1 MAASGVAE
9 TAVTAPAARRP
20 VERPSFLYRR
30 TGIWTVRVVT
40 LALILV
46 GWQLYTRHM
55 QRALGAPPA
64 RVARAV
70 YHQMFTTHSIWGP
83 LGSSMEALVL
93 GFLLSVALGIP
104 IGIAM
109 GRWRS
114 VEHVLDPYVSFLYAL
129 PHVAFV
135 PLMVFWLGFELE
147 FRLAYV
153 VLSAIFPVIV
163 NTMTGVKNI
172 DPELLAAGKSF
183 CASERQIL
191 RTVVLPGASPY
202 MVAGARQAF
211 SSAWV
216 GVVVAEVLSTQ
227 DGLGGQINHFADYFL
242 TADMYVPILFI
253 MFIAVMIQ
261 WVANAIQYRLTPWS
275 SATQRERGDGS

>member
-1 MAASGVAE
+1 VAATRVAE
-9 TAVTAPAARRP
+9 VAAPPARAARP
-20 VERPSFLYRR
+20 VERPKFLYRR
-30 TGIWTVRVVT
+30 SGMWTVRVGT
-40 LALILV
+40 LALILL

-55 QRALGAPPA
+55 QRALGAPPT
-64 RVARAV
+64 RIARAAF
-70 YHQMFTTHSIWGP
+70 HQMFTTHSIWGP
-83 LGSSMEALVL
+83 LGSSMEALSL

-135 PLMVFWLGFELE
+135 PVMVFWLGFRLE

-153 VLSAIFPVIV
+153 VLSAIFPVII

-172 DPELLAAGKSF
+172 DPELLAAGRSF

-191 RTVVLPGASPY
+191 RTIVLPATSPY
-202 MVAGARQAF
+202 MVAGARQSF
-211 SSAWV
+211 SASWV

-253 MFIAVMIQ
+253 MFIAVVIQ
-261 WVANAIQYRLTPWS
+261 WVTNYIQLRLTPWS
-275 SATQRERGDGS
+275 NATQREQGGG